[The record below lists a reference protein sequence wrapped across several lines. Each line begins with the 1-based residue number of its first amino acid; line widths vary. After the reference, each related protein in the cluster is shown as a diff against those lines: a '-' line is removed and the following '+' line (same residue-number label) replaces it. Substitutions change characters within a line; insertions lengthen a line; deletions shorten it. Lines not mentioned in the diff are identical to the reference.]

1 MTIILSDV
9 INDPL
14 DIIAS
19 GPCYPDSSKGSEFL
33 AVLQKY
39 QITNLLPQQLVNG
52 ILEKTFDSLDLI
64 PPHIVIGSNK
74 LALDAAMNRSRSLS
88 YESAVLYSRVS
99 GTVVEMSSHYAG
111 IIFYYLLHTYPYTFQ
126 HETMER
132 CFKVLGIV
140 EGPVIEELLKSYHEV
155 VPVFNSKKVCLLSG
169 GEPVVQVKG
178 DGRGGRNQELA
189 LRVGINLDLIYTNM
203 SYILDGVI
211 PLDKFLEF
219 WDSVAIEFCSLGTDG
234 QDGPTPVAGARLTHQ
249 FMRENEDNRDF
260 IFSSLSRNGSY
271 DLFSSLS
278 PKEYLLHT
286 GLTGTNV
293 MDVHLILISC

>member
-1 MTIILSDV
+1 M

-19 GPCYPDSSKGSEFL
+19 GPCYPDSSTGLEFL

-39 QITNLLPQQLVNG
+39 KITNLLPQQLVND
-52 ILEKTFDSLDLI
+52 ILQKTYYPMDFI
-64 PPHIVIGSNK
+64 PPHIVIGNNR
-74 LALDAAMNRSRSLS
+74 LALNAAVNCSRSLG
-88 YESAVLYSRVS
+88 YESSVLCSQVS
-99 GTVVEMSSHYAG
+99 GSVVELSSHYSAF
-111 IIFYYLLHTYPYTFQ
+111 IFYYLLRTYTTFQ
-126 HETMER
+126 LIHETIER
-132 CFKVLGIV
+132 CFKVLGIM
-140 EGPVIEELLKSYHEV
+140 EGPVIEKLITSYREA
-155 VPVFNSKKVCLLSG
+155 VPVFQSKKVCLLSG

-203 SYILDGVI
+203 SYILDGIV
-211 PLDKFLEF
+211 PLEKFQEF
-219 WDSVAIEFCSLGTDG
+219 WDSVSIEFCSLGTDG
-234 QDGPTPVAGARLTHQ
+234 QDGPTPVAGARLTHR
-249 FMRENEDNRDF
+249 FMRDNEENRDF
-260 IFSSLSRNGSY
+260 IISSLSRNGSF

-293 MDVHLILISC
+293 MDVHLIMISC